1 MSHLIWIHE
10 DALSENHPVF
20 RVSKEDVY
28 PFFIWDNDYFRL
40 MDYGYNR
47 LNFIY
52 QTLSELPV
60 EVYKGSTIDVLLQLK
75 KVYGASSL
83 FMPAS
88 LNVRLQYFQTLISN
102 HMDVNVIE
110 NDPFVKDDFDLKQ
123 KRFFYFWK
131 RIRSKLLSNDDAL
144 SI

>member
-1 MSHLIWIHE
+1 MNE
-10 DALSENHPVF
+10 
-20 RVSKEDVY
+20 
-28 PFFIWDNDYFRL
+28 
-40 MDYGYNR
+40 
-47 LNFIY
+47 
-52 QTLSELPV
+52 
-60 EVYKGSTIDVLLQLK
+60 K

-88 LNVRLQYFQTLISN
+88 LNVRLQNFQTLISN
-102 HMDVNVIE
+102 YMDVHVIE

-131 RIRSKLLSNDDAL
+131 RIRSKLLSNDDYL